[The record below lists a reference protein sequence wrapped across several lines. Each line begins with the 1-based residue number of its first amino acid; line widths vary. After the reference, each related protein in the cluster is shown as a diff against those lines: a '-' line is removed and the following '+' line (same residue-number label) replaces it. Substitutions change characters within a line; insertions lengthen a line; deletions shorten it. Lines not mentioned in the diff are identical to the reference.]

1 MEELKKELKQKF
13 NWIVWD
19 LNSIIQKYGALG
31 AVKFLI
37 DLLWE
42 WYYSKKPPIP
52 KQEIIMWIGELE
64 YLLSKYSKKSREE
77 V

>member
-1 MEELKKELKQKF
+1 MEELIKELKIKF
-13 NWIVWD
+13 NWVVWD
-19 LNSIIQKYGALG
+19 LPGIIQKYGALG

-52 KQEIIMWIGELE
+52 KQEIVSLIGELE
-64 YLLSKYSKKSREE
+64 YLLSKYSKKGEE